1 MKLWR
6 IGGDSKPGI
15 FKVQAKASKNGYISA
30 SGEASFKVICDT
42 LSRGCPP
49 PPLPCL
55 PTNGCP
61 LALSISVSKN
71 PIVCRNVQTITVTVF
86 DKDSHKP
93 ISAANVKV
101 VVMTGFTETNQFSG
115 STDSAG
121 RISFSLPTNES
132 GTFKIAAQ
140 ASKDGYSTA
149 SGLASFLTRC
159 PPPPRPPSPHGGNN
173 AVAGLSSTLQF
184 QKYFKEF
191 TDMPA
196 NSSLYITSTSMH
208 KDTLGN
214 IVITG
219 EIKNNG
225 TNTANFVELIAT
237 FYDTSNQTLGNKN
250 TFTEPTTLQ
259 PKQAAPFSMYVS
271 PNDTPLNKIDHV
283 KYHLDWQNGSGTAN
297 KELPKTGSLKT
308 ASSTVHSHITTV
320 RNTGVIQQI
329 PSSKTDFKSGDNS
342 TVKVTFVSSN
352 RDILGNYHV
361 VGNIQ
366 NQPQP

>member
-1 MKLWR
+1 
-6 IGGDSKPGI
+6 
-15 FKVQAKASKNGYISA
+15 VQI
-30 SGEASFKVICDT
+30 I
-42 LSRGCPP
+42 R
-49 PPLPCL
+49 
-55 PTNGCP
+55 
-61 LALSISVSKN
+61 
-71 PIVCRNVQTITVTVF
+71 VTVF

-101 VVMTGFTETNQFSG
+101 VVMTGFTKTNQFSG

-121 RISFSLPTNES
+121 RISFSLSIGEN
-132 GTFKIAAQ
+132 GTYKIAAQ
-140 ASKDGYSTA
+140 TSKDGYSPA
-149 SGLASFLTRC
+149 SALASFLVTC
-159 PPPPRPPSPHGGNN
+159 HPPVPPPSPHDGNN
-173 AVAGLSSTLQF
+173 AVTGLSNTLQF

-196 NSSLYITSTSMH
+196 NSSVYITSTSMH

-259 PKQAAPFSMYVS
+259 PKQAAPFSMYLS

-283 KYHLDWQNGSGTAN
+283 KYHLDWQNGG
-297 KELPKTGSLKT
+297 
-308 ASSTVHSHITTV
+308 
-320 RNTGVIQQI
+320 
-329 PSSKTDFKSGDNS
+329 
-342 TVKVTFVSSN
+342 
-352 RDILGNYHV
+352 
-361 VGNIQ
+361 
-366 NQPQP
+366 